1 MNNLTVCNRC
11 VRIFI
16 SVNTVLKQLE
26 HVCSNTLI
34 FVFPEG
40 EKAVSMMDWLGC
52 HPTRISVLST
62 GCSLLLAACSLLH
75 APCSLVPAPCTC
87 WPPSS
92 RCSTGSCGRL
102 GAGVIRWKFDW
113 KFIQQWEFT
122 VTRKPPSP
130 NQYCTSPS
138 PPPVLAARFPNE
150 HRGCSF
156 SEQQCYPC
164 CSNRCRQVCDHRHV
178 EDCRTAVLKCIMYI
192 RELCAL

>member
-1 MNNLTVCNRC
+1 MYAQTHWYLYFQRG
-11 VRIFI
+11 RR
-16 SVNTVLKQLE
+16 QLAWWTDWAA
-26 HVCSNTLI
+26 TLHGYQC
-34 FVFPEG
+34 FPQV
-40 EKAVSMMDWLGC
+40 A
-52 HPTRISVLST
+52 P
-62 GCSLLLAACSLLH
+62 CSLLLAACSLLH

-122 VTRKPPSP
+122 VTRKPLSP